1 MIHLTTIIL
10 PLWFQTLVKLKLE
23 QCKIPHDVSMWWNS
37 MFDMLVFHRVA
48 VDDIAENKAAN
59 LCQYELSDEEWQ
71 ITEQLHNTLKVSIC
85 ACILSALF
93 PQLT

>member
-23 QCKIPHDVSMWWNS
+23 QCKIPHDVSMRWNS

-59 LCQYELSDEEWQ
+59 LCQYELTDEEWW
-71 ITEQLHNTLKVSIC
+71 ITEQLHDTLKVSIC
-85 ACILSALF
+85 AYMLSALF
-93 PQLT
+93 SQIT